1 MMAHYDYCCSE
12 DGHGLKYPGFS
23 VVLLQVFSVE
33 DVKDFVKPTVL
44 LRTGCIKPVENGI
57 DCLIFNTIESNSDNI
72 QRYELPGFDFTM
84 PLEDPYPVTL
94 SGHVKVKMSILF
106 KNTVSISYRFVF
118 DGSETLC
125 KMSEAVSTDHII
137 ALLATHLSAEHW
149 SKNKGKSETDINM
162 EISDFRVDGMRID
175 SNGCYIAG
183 QPESFTLD
191 GAGRVFDKI
200 SSRYKLFIKSNC
212 TRFKKSVT
220 REQKIIYRKK
230 YATVAN
236 DSMYDFHYAMVDIWE
251 DVMHP
256 VSENGATA
264 DLFGNGRPDRLSEA
278 EVVSHI
284 RDMHKP
290 ELIGLMTLYPGEW
303 PYRDAKA
310 YDEVCGENIAI
321 DTDDLVLVNNNVCV
335 VIGTYGRRGA
345 DSPVDWEEHLTERS
359 KYDVSWPE
367 YLLILEMVIAKKFV
381 VINAKDQLIE
391 ATLGVDDVTASELI
405 AQNASLSVKLS
416 RLVLQLDVVKYSRFM
431 SHKVMFDRT
440 THRLELDKDIE
451 LLNRMMDIVDN
462 SLHNMSDY
470 KSMKSDSMLNF
481 ILVLISMAS
490 TFQLFF
496 MDSEMPF
503 LNQFGLPGSKFA
515 TSLLWVVATVTVF
528 AILLLFYK
536 GLRNIWKKIKNL
548 M

>member
-1 MMAHYDYCCSE
+1 MTHYDYCCSE

-23 VVLLQVFSVE
+23 VVFLQVFPVE
-33 DVKDFVKPTVL
+33 AIKDFVMPAGL
-44 LRTGCIKPVENGI
+44 LRSGCIKPVENGI
-57 DCLIFNTIESNSDNI
+57 DNLIFNTAESNADNI

-84 PLEDPYPVTL
+84 PLKTPYPITF
-94 SGHVKVKMSILF
+94 SGHVKVKMSVLF
-106 KNTVSISYRFVF
+106 KNAISISYRFVF

-125 KMSEAVSTDHII
+125 KMSEAASTDHVI

-162 EISDFRVDGMRID
+162 EISGFQIDGFRID
-175 SNGCYIAG
+175 ENGCYIAG
-183 QPESFTLD
+183 QPESFSLD
-191 GAGRVFDKI
+191 GAGRVFDRI
-200 SSRYKLFIKSNC
+200 SSRYKLFIKNSC

-220 REQKIIYRKK
+220 KEQRIVYKKK
-230 YATVAN
+230 YSSAAN
-236 DSMYDFHYAMVDIWE
+236 NSVYDFHYAMVDIWE

-256 VSENGATA
+256 VIENGSID
-264 DLFGNGRPDRLSEA
+264 DLFGKERAERLSEA
-278 EVVSHI
+278 EVVNHI
-284 RDMHKP
+284 RDNHKP

-345 DSPVDWEEHLTERS
+345 DSPVDWKEHLEERS
-359 KYDVSWPE
+359 RYDVSWPE
-367 YLLILEMVIAKKFV
+367 YLLILEMVIAKKFMV
-381 VINAKDQLIE
+381 MNAKDQLIE
-391 ATLGVDDVTASELI
+391 ATLTVDNVSSSELI
-405 AQNASLSVKLS
+405 AHNASLSMRLS

-440 THRLELDKDIE
+440 TRRLELDKDIE

-462 SLHNMSDY
+462 SLRNLSDY

-503 LNQFGLPGSKFA
+503 LSQFGLPGNKFA
-515 TSLLWVVATVTVF
+515 TSLLWVVATITVF
-528 AILLLFYK
+528 AVLLMVYK
-536 GLRNIWKKIKNL
+536 LLRSICERIKNML
-548 M
+548 